1 MDKKRIILFNENEIH
16 NRIVELAS
24 EIDDYYGSEKF
35 VVISLLRGSFIFA
48 SDLVRSLNSMVTI
61 DFITTSSYDNEKIS
75 SGFVEIV
82 NDLRENITDKNVLL
96 VDDILDSGKTM
107 KYVVEHLQKRNPKS
121 IKTCVLLDKPSRRTE
136 DIKADFVGYE
146 IEDVF
151 IVGYGLNYGD
161 YYRNVPYIFTFDD
174 ES

>member
-1 MDKKRIILFNENEIH
+1 MEKKRIILFNENEIH

-24 EIDDYYGSEKF
+24 EIDDYYGSESF

-82 NDLRENITDKNVLL
+82 NDLRENIADRHVLL

-107 KYVVEHLQKRNPKS
+107 KYVVDHLEKRNPKS

>member
-1 MDKKRIILFNENEIH
+1 M
-16 NRIVELAS
+16 AS
-24 EIDDYYGSEKF
+24 EIDDYYGSESF

-82 NDLRENITDKNVLL
+82 NDLRENIADKHVLL

-107 KYVVEHLQKRNPKS
+107 KYVVEHLEKRNPKS

-136 DIKADFVGYE
+136 DVKADFVGYE

>member
-1 MDKKRIILFNENEIH
+1 M
-16 NRIVELAS
+16 AS
-24 EIDDYYGSEKF
+24 EIDDYYGSESF

-82 NDLRENITDKNVLL
+82 NDLRENIADRHVLL

-107 KYVVEHLQKRNPKS
+107 KYVVDHLEKRNPKS